1 MNEQKLEKILQ
12 EKLPVFESGGLNCAE
27 TVLSVMCAYWDLD
40 APFVPRI
47 ATAFGGG
54 LAATRGVCG
63 ALTGGLMAIG
73 LRLGRDEGGDRKPAY
88 SAGLAF
94 IEWFEERNNAT
105 RQCGELI
112 GLKRGCAV
120 DSRSHGD
127 AHERVCRP
135 LVVASCRYLA
145 ENIE

>member
-73 LRLGRDEGGDRKPAY
+73 LRLGRDEGGDRQARLQRRDLPLSSGLR
-88 SAGLAF
+88 SATTQRA
-94 IEWFEERNNAT
+94 NA
-105 RQCGELI
+105 
-112 GLKRGCAV
+112 A
-120 DSRSHGD
+120 
-127 AHERVCRP
+127 
-135 LVVASCRYLA
+135 
-145 ENIE
+145 N